1 MGIGG
6 IFMILF
12 WALIIFGVVA
22 LVKWIFFNG
31 SSGTGTSG
39 RNALDIL
46 KERYARGEIN
56 REQYEEMRRNLQ
68 S

>member
-1 MGIGG
+1 
-6 IFMILF
+6 MILF

-31 SSGTGTSG
+31 SSSTGTSG